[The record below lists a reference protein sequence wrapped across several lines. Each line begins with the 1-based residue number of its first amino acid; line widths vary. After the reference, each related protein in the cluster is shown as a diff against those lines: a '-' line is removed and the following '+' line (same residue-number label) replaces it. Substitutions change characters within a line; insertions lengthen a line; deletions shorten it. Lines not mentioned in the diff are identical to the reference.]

1 MGSPRRILI
10 VDDDLLIRMSLAL
23 VLRRDGYDVDA
34 VACGREA
41 LEHLERSRYDLVVTD
56 LRLEDLDGL
65 EISAWT
71 RKLSPDA
78 RIVVI
83 TGSDNPPT
91 PEGAARFGADR
102 VVLKP
107 FKLSVFVKDMGALLG
122 TDPRHTP

>member
-1 MGSPRRILI
+1 MVSPRRVLI
-10 VDDDLLIRMSLAL
+10 VDDDRLVRLSMAL

-34 VACGREA
+34 VASGREA
-41 LEHLERSRYDLVVTD
+41 LEHLEGGRYDLVVTD

-71 RKLSPDA
+71 RKLNPDA
-78 RIVVI
+78 RIVVM
-83 TGSDNPPT
+83 TGSDHPPT

-107 FKLSVFVKDMGALLG
+107 FKLSVFVEDMGALLG
-122 TDPRHTP
+122 TDQRHTS